1 MSRPEPPISVS
12 VIDRKTILIA
22 EDFRENA
29 ELMGRLLEM
38 DGYHVII
45 AKEGGE
51 AVEKA
56 LEVIPDIIILDISMP
71 VMTGFEACAELKRNE
86 RTRHIPII
94 FISAH
99 DGKEFKDEGLRL
111 GAIRYFT
118 KPVDMEEVETFISHI
133 LGAANEEEHERD
145 VPTPEAIAKAKTKDP
160 FRICGTVLDSR
171 YELIEFA
178 GSGGM
183 GAVYRALNL
192 ADGNIVAVK
201 ILQPHIVAR
210 SPEYADLFERE
221 VQHAQGLDHPHIVRI
236 YDSGK
241 DEDLS
246 YMVMEWVEGHSVEDE
261 IARGLLSLERI
272 TSLFGQICDAVEYA
286 HQKGII
292 HLDLKPSNLLLLRD
306 AKSDDFIKVIDFGLS
321 RVINKESGTTVTKF
335 RGTHQYCAPEQ
346 FAGKVSHRSD
356 IYSLGATLYHLI
368 TGVIP
373 FGTSYINAKMH
384 PNLDLPEVP
393 SVTRQRDV
401 PSQLDFVIKKA
412 LDKSP
417 YLRQQSVSEL
427 FEEFSAALTA
437 GVQESENTIP
447 SMASSLERKQ
457 KSTKSDSSYVRRDAQ
472 GRFYESDD
480 IGRPL
485 NLDAE
490 GHKKKEIRKTT
501 KRDWNNPQVACSLLS
516 TISGLQ
522 TGGYKSTGV
531 EDDFFCCS
539 PYKDLDQDSPLSNNI
554 AYYAEGG
561 AEEVNRL
568 KLVLNVHDPEKAE
581 AAHRALM
588 IYCNE
593 LACKA
598 LGEELSPKMQEAIL
612 AGHPEAYT
620 AEGLFVELR
629 REAWVTGRGYEL
641 KFIITQPINISS
653 PLKATE
659 SQEETKPIPL
669 PNFIESDSKVDS
681 PARLSTSNLDY
692 EPDETAK
699 SMLAFLAKPQH
710 RTVYAVEIGN
720 ALGLAQAL
728 VKSYVDKL
736 AEEDY
741 VVITRDD
748 RTNSDVCTI
757 TQKGKKF
764 LDKPVSETVNNRI
777 EAVLERVEAT
787 RESDEKIADSLSD
800 FEVEILSLFEGHQ
813 LLTVT
818 EVLKRFPH
826 IDGKRTRHTLKQLIN
841 KRLLES
847 RNSVIH
853 LKE

>member
-1 MSRPEPPISVS
+1 LSRPAPPIPVS
-12 VIDRKTILIA
+12 VIDRKTVLIA
-22 EDFRENA
+22 EDFRDNA

-38 DGYHVII
+38 DGYHVLI
-45 AKEGGE
+45 AKEGRE

-71 VMTGFEACAELKRNE
+71 VMTGFEACAILKRNE

-118 KPVDMEEVETFISHI
+118 KPINMEEVEAFISHT
-133 LGAANEEEHERD
+133 LGAANEEEHERN
-145 VPTPEAIAKAKTKDP
+145 VPTPEVIAKAKTKDP
-160 FRICGTVLDSR
+160 FRICGTVLDGR

-221 VQHAQGLDHPHIVRI
+221 TKHAQGLEHPHIVRI

-261 IARGLLSLERI
+261 IAKALLPLERV
-272 TSLFGQICDAVEYA
+272 TNLFGQICDAVEYA

-292 HLDLKPSNLLLLRD
+292 HLDLKPSNLLLLIGD
-306 AKSDDFIKVIDFGLS
+306 KSDDFIKVIDFGLS

-346 FAGKVSHRSD
+346 FGGKVSHRSD

-384 PNLDLPEVP
+384 PNLELPEVP

-417 YLRQQSVSEL
+417 YLRQQSALEL

-437 GVQESENTIP
+437 GAQESANTIP
-447 SMASSLERKQ
+447 STASSSERKQ
-457 KSTKSDSSYVRRDAQ
+457 KSIKSDSSLYVHRDAQ

-480 IGRPL
+480 IGRSL

-490 GHKKKEIRKTT
+490 GDKKKEIRKTT
-501 KRDWNNPQVACSLLS
+501 QRDWNNPQVACALLAH
-516 TISGLQ
+516 INGLQ
-522 TGGYKSTGV
+522 TGGYKSSGTD
-531 EDDFFCCS
+531 DDFFCCS
-539 PYKDLDQDSPLSNNI
+539 PYKDLDHEIPLPNNI
-554 AYYAEGG
+554 AFYAEGD
-561 AEEVNRL
+561 ANEVNRL
-568 KLVLNVHDPEKAE
+568 KLVLNVNVPQKAE
-581 AAHRALM
+581 EAHRAFLT
-588 IYCNE
+588 YSNE
-593 LACKA
+593 LALKVIS
-598 LGEELSPKMQEAIL
+598 EELSPKMKEAIL
-612 AGHPEAYT
+612 AGHPEAYIVQ
-620 AEGLFVELR
+620 GLFVELK
-629 REAWVTGRGYEL
+629 REAWPIGRGYEM
-641 KFIITQPINISS
+641 KFIITEPIG
-653 PLKATE
+653 
-659 SQEETKPIPL
+659 
-669 PNFIESDSKVDS
+669 
-681 PARLSTSNLDY
+681 
-692 EPDETAK
+692 K
-699 SMLAFLAKPQH
+699 SAEAAKPPDHLTVDVLPVATDRGQEPKILVRITDPDGDY
-710 RTVYAVEIGN
+710 RTRWSVTLRSPSGAT
-720 ALGLAQAL
+720 Q
-728 VKSYVDKL
+728 
-736 AEEDY
+736 
-741 VVITRDD
+741 TRD
-748 RTNSDVCTI
+748 
-757 TQKGKKF
+757 
-764 LDKPVSETVNNRI
+764 
-777 EAVLERVEAT
+777 AT
-787 RESDEKIADSLSD
+787 WPGA
-800 FEVEILSLFEGHQ
+800 GH
-813 LLTVT
+813 VFRA
-818 EVLKRFPH
+818 RFPTSEPRAGTWSGVAIRNGTQLH
-826 IDGKRTRHTLKQLIN
+826 KFSAGLRTQD
-841 KRLLES
+841 S
-847 RNSVIH
+847 A
-853 LKE
+853 